1 MSSTRSARA
10 DFDNR
15 ANEIVHEWA
24 ARRTGQDSTESA
36 NAWFK
41 RNAYAFLRTYIE
53 AGKADFFH
61 KIAKHDR
68 RPSRLVEEA
77 MSNPFKLGLLAMFAD
92 ESLKRSDRHV
102 FGNQMLY
109 AYLHDVPSEFL
120 NGFLAV
126 SGGPGVIARKLKEDF
141 VEPGFETKVHRQLPK
156 VPIP

>member
-1 MSSTRSARA
+1 MPLMMRARR
-10 DFDNR
+10 DFEDR
-15 ANEIVHEWA
+15 ANQIVHEWA
-24 ARRTGQDSTESA
+24 DRRLAQDSTESA

-41 RNAYAFLRTYIE
+41 RNAYAFLRSYIE
-53 AGKADFFH
+53 TSQTDLFR

-77 MSNPFKLGLLAMFAD
+77 MKNPFKLGLLAMFSD

-109 AYLHDVPSEFL
+109 ACLHDVPPEFL

-126 SGGPGVIARKLKEDF
+126 SGGPATIAQKLKEDF
-141 VEPGFETKVHRQLPK
+141 VEPGFETRPRFQLPK
-156 VPIP
+156 ATNQ

>member
-1 MSSTRSARA
+1 MPLTMRARR
-10 DFDNR
+10 DFNDR

-24 ARRTGQDSTESA
+24 DRRTRQDGNESA

-41 RNAYAFLRTYIE
+41 RNAYAFLRNYIE
-53 AGKADFFH
+53 TSKTDFFRN
-61 KIAKHDR
+61 IAKHDR

-77 MSNPFKLGLLAMFAD
+77 MTNPFKLGLLAMFSD

-109 AYLHDVPSEFL
+109 AYLHDVPAEFL

-126 SGGPGVIARKLKEDF
+126 SGGPGVIARKLKEGF
-141 VEPGFETKVHRQLPK
+141 VEPGFETRPKRQLP
-156 VPIP
+156 